1 VTTPDHVDRIR
12 AKVSRPGGHCPPMEV
27 QWLCD
32 IAIAA
37 FDYVEHLERFRHPGL
52 LEARTAARVKWREL
66 VNDDA

>member
-1 VTTPDHVDRIR
+1 MTTPEHVDRIR

-37 FDYVEHLERFRHPGL
+37 LDYVEHLERFRHPGR